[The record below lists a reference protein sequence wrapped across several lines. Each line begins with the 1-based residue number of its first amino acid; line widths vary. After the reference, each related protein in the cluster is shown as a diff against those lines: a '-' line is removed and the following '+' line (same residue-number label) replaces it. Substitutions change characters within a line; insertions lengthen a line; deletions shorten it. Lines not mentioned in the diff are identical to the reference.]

1 MPCRSNLILVRSAS
15 GKYVSGLPMHTIYS
29 LCRHYNSGQRL
40 TFSVIRNALRP
51 VWPKGKPIASID
63 VSNTRLKII
72 RMAPTASNC
81 ATYQVFDAASKDS
94 SLLEGLD
101 DQFLVTDDEAYEL
114 AHDVCADLTSGNPS
128 SCDDVFF
135 CH

>member
-1 MPCRSNLILVRSAS
+1 MSNA
-15 GKYVSGLPMHTIYS
+15 
-29 LCRHYNSGQRL
+29 
-40 TFSVIRNALRP
+40 
-51 VWPKGKPIASID
+51 
-63 VSNTRLKII
+63 RLKII